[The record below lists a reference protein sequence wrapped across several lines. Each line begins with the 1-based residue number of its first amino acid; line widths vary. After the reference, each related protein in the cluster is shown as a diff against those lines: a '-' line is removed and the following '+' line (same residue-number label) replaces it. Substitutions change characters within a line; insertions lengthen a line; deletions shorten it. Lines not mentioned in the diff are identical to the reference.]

1 MIKDDLQK
9 IKENLRSEM
18 QVQQNRVETEL
29 DLESKVTLKQVQKL
43 WKLIRIDF
51 LHHQSKKMDMHK
63 QVVKYQK
70 YKMELI
76 DEIKTLRERILKT
89 EDDIFKCEMFRLNE
103 PNDRIRNKNTY
114 SRRIL
119 RKQQS
124 SLPKYD
130 EILDLDIDRFSY
142 KELGSRKVNVQFE
155 KPEFYKSEAD

>member
-1 MIKDDLQK
+1 
-9 IKENLRSEM
+9 
-18 QVQQNRVETEL
+18 
-29 DLESKVTLKQVQKL
+29 
-43 WKLIRIDF
+43 
-51 LHHQSKKMDMHK
+51 
-63 QVVKYQK
+63 
-70 YKMELI
+70 
-76 DEIKTLRERILKT
+76 
-89 EDDIFKCEMFRLNE
+89 MFRLNE